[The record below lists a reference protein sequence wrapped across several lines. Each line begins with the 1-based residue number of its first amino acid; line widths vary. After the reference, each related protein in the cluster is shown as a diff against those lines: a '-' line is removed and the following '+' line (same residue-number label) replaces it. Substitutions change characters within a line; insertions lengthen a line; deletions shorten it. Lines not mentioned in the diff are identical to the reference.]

1 MSVIR
6 EHMYIIG
13 SCKATNLTEKQ
24 CQGFRCA
31 SNSVHNT
38 FSKLYKDGSIY
49 SSVSASRD
57 NTIRRDTVCMFKSAD
72 LDSIQF
78 GLIEIF
84 ISSTFL
90 QKEAE

>member
-24 CQGFRCA
+24 CQGFHYA
-31 SNSVHNT
+31 SNSMHNT

-57 NTIRRDTVCMFKSAD
+57 NAMRHDTVCMFKSAD

-78 GLIEIF
+78 GLI
-84 ISSTFL
+84 
-90 QKEAE
+90 